1 MSSYRQLQSA
11 GDVRASLPSNVP
23 AAEGGQADAYVFNS
37 IGFYGDLLARLDGQ
51 IRTTEEIYKQS
62 FYRVAAHQRTES
74 PNHFVR
80 SAQKE
85 NYL

>member
-11 GDVRASLPSNVP
+11 GDVRASLPSNGP
-23 AAEGGQADAYVFNS
+23 AENGQADAYVFNS

-62 FYRVAAHQRTES
+62 FYKVAAHQRTES
-74 PNHFVR
+74 PNHFMR
-80 SAQKE
+80 AAQKE

>member
-23 AAEGGQADAYVFNS
+23 AENGQADAYVFNS

-62 FYRVAAHQRTES
+62 FYKVTAHQRTES
-74 PNHFVR
+74 PNHFMR

>member
-23 AAEGGQADAYVFNS
+23 AENRQADAYVFNS

-62 FYRVAAHQRTES
+62 FYKVAAHQRTES
-74 PNHFVR
+74 PNHFMR